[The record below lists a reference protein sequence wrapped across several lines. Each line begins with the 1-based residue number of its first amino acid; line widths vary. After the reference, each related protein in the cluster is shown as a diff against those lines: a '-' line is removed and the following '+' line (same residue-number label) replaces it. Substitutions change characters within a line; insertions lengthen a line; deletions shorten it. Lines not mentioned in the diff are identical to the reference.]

1 MNKLLKG
8 LLVTAFAVGTM
19 NAATNKTFLMP
30 RSQGVNLP
38 MEYTTFNE
46 LIQHK
51 NGDFFGAHFQVV
63 PFYLE
68 SCDKG
73 DLGKY
78 FGFAN
83 KNVIRLSGSTNIA
96 TSDLAFRRI
105 FHHADEATA
114 VADVKFE
121 PELQAYGARIDYYQ
135 DLEKILDGLYLKV
148 ALPIVNVDTDMH
160 INVSNKAGGNSF
172 FLSSNYIE
180 NYFLG
185 TYGDGNPAATAA
197 AQTGADAQQVLKYA
211 KIGGSHSET
220 SVADI
225 DLVLGYK
232 FFDKEKYY
240 VALNLG
246 LTIPVGNDADGV
258 WAFEPIVGNGG
269 HWAVGG
275 GLDFSVKLWEKN
287 DQNIKL
293 TGVANYRYMFEDT
306 EMRTLGLKKSDGTS
320 VNWGQYRYV
329 GTDGGNTA
337 IPAANVLTKN
347 VEVEPGS
354 QVDAILYF
362 TYNNGGWT
370 LDLGYNFFWKERED
384 VKLKGTDF
392 QTATHA
398 IVDPDW
404 VGTASLL
411 VTNFLPKASDNA
423 VVDGA
428 TFDAPVVFGTTAYQL
443 IRDNIDTTVAETPS
457 MDTHK
462 IFAGVGYNWK
472 EWEYPLMLGIGGAYE
487 FAGNDG
493 IENWQVYGKIGMKF

>member
-8 LLVTAFAVGTM
+8 LLVAAFAVGTM

-68 SCDKG
+68 SSEKG

-78 FGFAN
+78 FGMKNQNIIKLGTTAN
-83 KNVIRLSGSTNIA
+83 AASI
-96 TSDLAFRRI
+96 DLAYSRMFLDI
-105 FHHADEATA
+105 AEAANTA
-114 VADVKFE
+114 ATLKLE
-121 PELQAYGARIDYYQ
+121 PKLEAYGARIDYYQ

-160 INVSNKAGGNSF
+160 INVYDKASTGFFTAADGGVNAV
-172 FLSSNYIE
+172 E

-185 TYGDGNPAATAA
+185 TYGENNPAASLHQKKLT
-197 AQTGADAQQVLKYA
+197 YA
-211 KIGGSHSET
+211 KMGGSHSET

-225 DLVLGYK
+225 DVVLGYK

-246 LTIPVGNDADGV
+246 LTIPVGNDPDARWV
-258 WAFEPIVGNGG
+258 FEPVVGNGG
-269 HWAVGG
+269 HWAFGG

-306 EMRTLGLKKSDGTS
+306 EMRTLGLKKGDGTV
-320 VNWGQYRYV
+320 VNWGQYRLAGIV
-329 GTDGGNTA
+329 GDTYA
-337 IPAANVLTKN
+337 IPTANLLTKN
-347 VEVEPGS
+347 VDVTPGS

-370 LDLGYNFFWKERED
+370 IDLGYNFFWKERED
-384 VKLKGTDF
+384 VGLKGTDF
-392 QTATHA
+392 STDEYAILISGYDGGTIVAADDFASEATAVTDVNLAVLDADGPWYYLNRTH
-398 IVDPDW
+398 VD
-404 VGTASLL
+404 VA
-411 VTNFLPKASDNA
+411 A
-423 VVDGA
+423 
-428 TFDAPVVFGTTAYQL
+428 
-443 IRDNIDTTVAETPS
+443 AETPS

-462 IFAGVGYNWK
+462 IFASVGYNWK
-472 EWEYPLMLGIGGAYE
+472 EWEYPLMLGIGGGYE

-493 IENWQVYGKIGMKF
+493 VENWQIYGKIGMKF